1 MHQLFWN
8 KYLPVIRIL
17 LKKAR
22 QEEQV
27 LQLDATDFE
36 KAGLSR
42 KAGYKFEIIF
52 KQGRIDNVISSSPL
66 AAALAAQL
74 QQEPAIRDILAED
87 EHHFVLNTK
96 SQLSIKHLPQLQ
108 DA

>member
-22 QEEQV
+22 QEDQV

-52 KQGRIDNVISSSPL
+52 KQGRVDNVVSGSPL
-66 AAALAAQL
+66 ASALAGQL
-74 QQEPAIRDILAED
+74 LQEPAIRDLLAED

-96 SQLSIKHLPQLQ
+96 AQLSIKYMSLLQ